1 VNNVFITDIQSY
13 LPNKPISNDE
23 IESVLG
29 LVNGKPSRAKSLVL
43 RSNGIR
49 TRYYVLD
56 PATRQPLFSNAEL
69 TAESVRKLNSS
80 HFPIDT
86 IDCLVCGTS
95 TPDQLMP
102 NHGVMVQGELK
113 HPPCE
118 VVGISGICLSGIMA
132 LKYGYMAVITGQ
144 SKNAVTTGSEVA
156 STFLV
161 NSSFKSEPDDRVS
174 ELVLDPGMAFD
185 KDFLRWMLS
194 DGAGAILLEPEPRS
208 GSLSLRINW
217 IEQLSYAGE
226 TEACMYSGALKEPDG
241 RLKGWREFTDNA
253 DIMRKSL
260 FAIRQDVKLL
270 NRHIIDYTVT
280 KPLRVIME
288 KHDLRSEDIDYLV
301 PHYSSQYFRK
311 RTIEAFQQA
320 GINVPEDRYFTNLQ
334 TCGNTGAASI
344 YISLAEL
351 FHSGRIRKGQ
361 NILCAIPESGRFS
374 VAYFHLTA
382 V

>member
-1 VNNVFITDIQSY
+1 VNNVFITDIQSF
-13 LPNKPISNDE
+13 LPNNPISNEE

-29 LVNGKPSRAKSLVL
+29 LVNGKPSRAKSIVL
-43 RSNGIR
+43 RSNGIQ

-56 PATRQPLFSNAEL
+56 PATRQPLFSNAQL
-69 TAESVRKLNSS
+69 TAEAVRKLNSS
-80 HFPIDT
+80 HFPIEN
-86 IDCLVCGTS
+86 IDCLVC
-95 TPDQLMP
+95 
-102 NHGVMVQGELK
+102 VMVHGELK

-132 LKYGYMAVITGQ
+132 LKYGYMAIMTGQ

-161 NSSFKSEPDDRVS
+161 NSSFKSEPDDRLNA
-174 ELVLDPGMAFD
+174 LVLDAGIAFD

-194 DGAGAILLEPEPRS
+194 DGAGAILLESEPRPNH
-208 GSLSLRINW
+208 LSLRINW

-226 TEACMYSGALKEPDG
+226 TETCMYSGALKEPDG
-241 RLKGWREFTDNA
+241 RLKGWREFEDTS
-253 DIMRKSL
+253 DITRKSL

-301 PHYSSQYFRK
+301 PHYSSDYFRK
-311 RTIEAFQQA
+311 RTVDAFQRA
-320 GINVPEDRYFTNLQ
+320 GIDVPEDRYFTNLQ

-344 YISLAEL
+344 YVSLAEL

-361 NILCAIPESGRFS
+361 TILCAIPESGRFS
-374 VAYFHLTA
+374 VAYFLLTA